1 MPTTAD
7 FFQAGPRHWRA
18 RLATSVDLMRELS
31 RYTDPDE
38 TYQVFARRM
47 AQLYPTAR
55 QLSLSRR
62 GLGRPEFRVTRFNLW
77 ESTANP
83 YRDVDELP
91 VRRGGLLA
99 DLLYADE
106 PRVIDDLD
114 AIELSPDDPARG
126 FLHGQRSVL
135 SVPLFDHGTAQ
146 NLLVVT
152 RPDPHAFPREQV
164 PELVWMSNLFGRA
177 VQAQVLGDQVR
188 ELYAA
193 ADYELRAIADLQN
206 SLLPADVPA
215 VPGLDVAVHYR
226 AANRAGGDY
235 YDFFPLPG
243 GRLGVLLADV
253 SGHGT
258 PAAVLLAITHGLAHA
273 YTGPLDRPAAV
284 LAHLNRHLAA
294 KYTATT
300 GHFVTA
306 VYAVFDPAAGTLT
319 YAVGR
324 PPAAA
329 AANVSRVGERVG
341 RRPAA
346 ARRVGRRRLPGAD
359 SLAAGRRGGGP
370 AHRRHPGRGRPGR
383 RAVRRRPA
391 GRRPGRRRTGR
402 RTGPAGGGGSGRPRR
417 PGPRRRPHLAAGPPV
432 RYTGV
437 APLRRRSCSQRSPP
451 PRWR

>member
-1 MPTTAD
+1 MSTTAE
-7 FFQAGPRHWRA
+7 FFQAGPRHWRS
-18 RLATSVDLMRELS
+18 RLAISVDLMRELS
-31 RYTDPDE
+31 RYSDPDE

-47 AQLYPTAR
+47 TQLYPTAR

-62 GLGRPEFRVTRFNLW
+62 GLSKPEFRVTRFNLW
-77 ESTANP
+77 ASTANP
-83 YRDVDELP
+83 YRDADELP

-106 PRVIDDLD
+106 PRVIDDLE
-114 AIELSPDDPARG
+114 AVELSPDDPARG

-135 SVPLFDHGTAQ
+135 AVPLFDHGTAQ

-206 SLLPADVPA
+206 SLLPAGVPA

-226 AANRAGGDY
+226 AADRAGGDY

-273 YTGPLDRPAAV
+273 YAGPLDRPGTV
-284 LAHLNRHLAA
+284 LAHLNHHLAA

-319 YAVGR
+319 YAVAGHPPPRLGSAAGWVNGVAAGR
-324 PPAAA
+324 LPLGVSADASYPEQTVPLPAGGVVALLTDGIPDAADRAGEPFGDARLDAALAGDGPAADLVRRAVA
-329 AANVSRVGERVG
+329 AVDAHAGPQPGDDRTLLVV
-341 RRPAA
+341 
-346 ARRVGRRRLPGAD
+346 RRLPTP
-359 SLAAGRRGGGP
+359 S
-370 AHRRHPGRGRPGR
+370 
-383 RAVRRRPA
+383 
-391 GRRPGRRRTGR
+391 
-402 RTGPAGGGGSGRPRR
+402 
-417 PGPRRRPHLAAGPPV
+417 
-432 RYTGV
+432 
-437 APLRRRSCSQRSPP
+437 
-451 PRWR
+451 